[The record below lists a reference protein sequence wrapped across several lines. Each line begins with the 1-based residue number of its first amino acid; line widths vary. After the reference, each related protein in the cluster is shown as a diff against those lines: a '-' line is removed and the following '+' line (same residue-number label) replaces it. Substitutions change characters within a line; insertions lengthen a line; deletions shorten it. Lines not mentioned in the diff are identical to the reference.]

1 MREPYSFRR
10 LYKPDADLRDRWMRP
25 EEVKEVWELFKD
37 NKEPMTER
45 VMDELFER
53 DESFNGSIRDLSSV
67 IQRGLGFAMD
77 ETKTGQRDF
86 YVWEIGLIDG
96 LGYGLETLIG
106 WMMPEEDEETFSDRD
121 RRILDGSV

>member
-1 MREPYSFRR
+1 
-10 LYKPDADLRDRWMRP
+10 
-25 EEVKEVWELFKD
+25 
-37 NKEPMTER
+37 
-45 VMDELFER
+45 
-53 DESFNGSIRDLSSV
+53 
-67 IQRGLGFAMD
+67 MD

-96 LGYGLETLIG
+96 LGYGLETLIE

>member
-1 MREPYSFRR
+1 
-10 LYKPDADLRDRWMRP
+10 MRP
-25 EEVKEVWELFKD
+25 EAVKEVWELFKD

-53 DESFNGSIRDLSSV
+53 DESFNGSMRDLSSV